1 MTPHPAIATTPSGH
15 AALRKGRR
23 SQAQQVYHITLV
35 SHRRQPLFA
44 DFAVGCAAV
53 RALVAPDNWQ
63 HARLLAWV
71 LMPDHWHAL
80 IELRDGTALSKV
92 AQELK
97 CNSARKL
104 HEAHPDIGPVWARA
118 FHDRALRRDD
128 DMLAAARY
136 LVMNP
141 IRAGLTRK
149 VREYPFWDAVWL

>member
-1 MTPHPAIATTPSGH
+1 MTSHPAIATHRTGH

-35 SHRRQPLFA
+35 THRRQPLFA
-44 DFAVGCAAV
+44 DFPIGCAAAN
-53 RALVAPDNWQ
+53 ALVAPDNWG

-80 IELRDGTALSKV
+80 VELRDDTTLSKLV
-92 AQELK
+92 QELK
-97 CNSARKL
+97 CNIARKL
-104 HEAHPDIGPVWARA
+104 REAQPDIGQVWARA

-128 DMLAAARY
+128 DLFAAARY